1 MASRRSRPELQPT
14 KIGRGQ
20 GKYWDPFYQFE
31 QLARYHGEP
40 PKPPEPSKRAV
51 LLVRVLTSKTLAI
64 VLGVVLAAAVL
75 VLLVLL
81 VFRG

>member
-1 MASRRSRPELQPT
+1 MKLGRRGP
-14 KIGRGQ
+14 RGS
-20 GKYWDPFYQFE
+20 WDPFYQFE

-40 PKPPEPSKRAV
+40 PEPQPSKRAV
-51 LLVRVLTSKTLAI
+51 LLVRMLTSRALAI
-64 VLGVVLAAAVL
+64 VMGVVLAAVLL

>member
-1 MASRRSRPELQPT
+1 MASRRSRPELQPA
-14 KIGRGQ
+14 KLGRGQ

-40 PKPPEPSKRAV
+40 PEPQPSKRAV
-51 LLVRVLTSKTLAI
+51 LLVRMLTSRALAI
-64 VLGVVLAAAVL
+64 VMGVVLAAVLL